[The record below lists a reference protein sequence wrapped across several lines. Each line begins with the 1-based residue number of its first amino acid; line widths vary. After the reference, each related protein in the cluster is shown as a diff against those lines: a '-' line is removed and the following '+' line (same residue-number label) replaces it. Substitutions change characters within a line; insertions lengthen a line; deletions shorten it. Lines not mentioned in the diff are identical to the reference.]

1 MLTERESAL
10 AAGIS
15 EEDKQA
21 SPDGFTASVVTPR
34 GDEMLLKNAS
44 NTTIALSCSLDNAIC
59 SRGCEGDD
67 AGATYWCK
75 NCDQALCSP
84 CAIRH
89 TRSHVLSELAVLRA
103 QQDLQ
108 EKLSRVRETSL
119 EQRRRSKAQEEKIER
134 EKQELSSQ
142 IKAEEKRLF
151 ELMKEA
157 AAFRSKE
164 ERRLRELD
172 EEAGQIKAAAEEEAR
187 RIHAEEDELVVQ
199 KQRLEDELSGMPF
212 HSVLNTTT
220 GSGSIGHVEVS
231 ITSASPTANALPSP
245 QMMGAGGESAGRES
259 AAAATF
265 NALAFLDHLVDVRVE
280 RNSQGAV
287 GMVFSLQQGSDK
299 CVVTSLKPGSP
310 ASGVVAPGDR
320 IYYVDGKPVAGLSTA
335 ELMGI
340 IKGDAFS
347 RVTFTIAPGD
357 IDVESLLP

>member
-103 QQDLQ
+103 QQHLQ

-172 EEAGQIKAAAEEEAR
+172 EEAEQIKAAAEEEAR
-187 RIHAEEDELVVQ
+187 HIHAEEDELVVQ

-245 QMMGAGGESAGRES
+245 QMMGAGGGSAGRES